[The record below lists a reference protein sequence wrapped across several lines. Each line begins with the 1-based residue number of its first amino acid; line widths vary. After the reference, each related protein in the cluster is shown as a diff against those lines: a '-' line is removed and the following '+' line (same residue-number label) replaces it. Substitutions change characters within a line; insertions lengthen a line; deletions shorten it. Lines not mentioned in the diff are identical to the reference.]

1 MSVVDS
7 SSVCVRDWKYLHKHF
22 FIIWVINT
30 KSSLVK
36 LQKIISTNNLPMHA
50 LFFIKKKRNYTIDY
64 SPIEKEFQKL
74 FTDQSNPT

>member
-1 MSVVDS
+1 
-7 SSVCVRDWKYLHKHF
+7 
-22 FIIWVINT
+22 
-30 KSSLVK
+30 LVK